1 MKKLL
6 AALCVVAM
14 TSPAFA
20 LTLSTGQVV
29 GADGN
34 VYTGA
39 SPEQE
44 ANIVAAAQN
53 RGEMVGVSS
62 GNVFV
67 IVGESVTYIPVQEI
81 AGKTD
86 ETILATVGNAVI
98 QNVTGNEDLT
108 FASVQAAQELSA
120 EAGVPIEELVSA
132 EGLEGLDPE
141 MLAEIQKVSNE
152 TGVSMENLS
161 ALNDIIGD
169 LPVEEIDGFVDELES
184 LVADGFA
191 DEINEFLDTVRD
203 LGVQDFFS
211 QYTGVDECV
220 AAGEDPAACNAA
232 GEAIDNFNEATQ
244 GGDEG

>member
-6 AALCVVAM
+6 TALCVVAM
-14 TSPAFA
+14 TSPALA

-29 GADGN
+29 GADGE

-44 ANIVAAAQN
+44 ANIVAAAQS

-86 ETILATVGNAVI
+86 ETILATVGDAVI

-108 FASVQAAQELSA
+108 FASVQAAQELSV

-141 MLAEIQKVSNE
+141 MLAEIQKVSDE

-191 DEINEFLDTVRD
+191 DEINEFLDTVRE

-211 QYTGVDECV
+211 QYTGVDECI
-220 AAGEDPAACNAA
+220 AAGEDAAACNAA

>member
-6 AALCVVAM
+6 IALSVVAI

-20 LTLSTGQVV
+20 LTLKTGQVV
-29 GADGN
+29 GADGE

-39 SPEQE
+39 SPEQQ
-44 ANIVAAAQN
+44 ANLVANAE
-53 RGEMVGVSS
+53 RKGEMVGVSS

-67 IVGESVTYIPVQEI
+67 IVGETVTYIPVQEI

-86 ETILATVGNAVI
+86 EGILTTVGDAVI
-98 QNVTGNEDLT
+98 QNVTGNADLT
-108 FASVQAAQELSA
+108 FESVQAAQELS
-120 EAGVPIEELVSA
+120 EQAGVPIDELVSA

-141 MLAEIQKVSNE
+141 TLAEIQQVSKE
-152 TGVSMENLS
+152 TGVSMNNLA
-161 ALNDIIGD
+161 ALNDIITA
-169 LPVEEIDGFVDELES
+169 LPTDEIDGFVDELVS

-211 QYTGVDECV
+211 KYTSVDECV
-220 AAGEDPAACNAA
+220 AAGEDAAACGAA
-232 GEAIDNFNEATQ
+232 GEAIDNFNDATQ
-244 GGDEG
+244 SE